1 MNPSNNHRR
10 RNKAATPVVM
20 EVLQSSRVRGTKR
33 HIQYETLNIA
43 RFIEMHDLLKSV
55 QIANFWGNCNFRHI
69 LDSDNICS
77 SACKEKGIPMYCFVE
92 GILVRRAGVRRSSVL
107 ALKWALQISRAIAKD
122 PARSV
127 LGRVSHLS
135 CLHELRPCISNAV
148 TLRLMR
154 AIRS

>member
-1 MNPSNNHRR
+1 M
-10 RNKAATPVVM
+10 
-20 EVLQSSRVRGTKR
+20 
-33 HIQYETLNIA
+33 
-43 RFIEMHDLLKSV
+43 
-55 QIANFWGNCNFRHI
+55 
-69 LDSDNICS
+69 DSDNICS

-148 TLRLMR
+148 TARLTPLYANASYKIVGHVAVSTPTYVYTTCTQQCAKVGQIRCRHFTFKACLRYR
-154 AIRS
+154 VSISSETHC